1 MKRQMA
7 KTLRTALAG
16 LALAAA
22 GMFTLLPSV
31 ASAAPATA
39 TSNVNVRSSPGGAVV
54 GVLSSGQRVDMQDCR
69 GTWCYIVGRNVSGWV
84 SSNYL
89 SRSGGGGGGNQ
100 VIGPVNPDPNF
111 GISVGPGGV
120 SIGIGQPPVPPVRPI
135 PPRPGPGPRPPMPQP
150 NFGEVCFYESPGLR
164 GRSFCAESGDRI
176 AQLGRWDSM
185 IGSIENGD
193 GLQVRVCTRPNFR
206 GDCRVYTTDAY
217 NLGRFDG
224 AISSIQ
230 VN

>member
-1 MKRQMA
+1 MKRQTA
-7 KTLRTALAG
+7 KLLRNALAG
-16 LALAAA
+16 LAIAAA
-22 GMFTLLPSV
+22 GVFTLLPSL

-39 TSNVNVRSSPGGAVV
+39 TSNVNVRSAPGGAVV
-54 GVLSSGQRVDMQDCR
+54 GVLGVGQNVDMQQCQ
-69 GTWCYIVGRNVSGWV
+69 GTWCYIVGRNISGWV
-84 SSNYL
+84 SSSYL
-89 SRSGGGGGGNQ
+89 SAGGGGSQ
-100 VIGPVNPDPNF
+100 VIGPVNPTPAPNF

-120 SIGIGQPPVPPVRPI
+120 SIGVGQPPMRPVPPR
-135 PPRPGPGPRPPMPQP
+135 PGPRPPMPKP
-150 NFGEVCFYESPGLR
+150 TYEVCFYENPGLR

-176 AQLGRWDSM
+176 AQLGKWDSS
-185 IGSIENGD
+185 IGSIENRS

-224 AISSIQ
+224 AISSLQ

>member
-1 MKRQMA
+1 MKRQTA
-7 KTLRTALAG
+7 KLLRTALAG
-16 LALAAA
+16 LAIAAA
-22 GMFTLLPSV
+22 GVFTLLPSV

-39 TSNVNVRSSPGGAVV
+39 TSNVNVRSTPGGAVV
-54 GVLSSGQRVDMQDCR
+54 GVLGSGERVDMQQCQ
-69 GTWCYIVGRNVSGWV
+69 GSWCYIEGRNLSGWV

-89 SRSGGGGGGNQ
+89 STGRGGGGPQ
-100 VIGPVNPDPNF
+100 VIGPANPNPNF

-120 SIGIGQPPVPPVRPI
+120 SIGIGQPPVRPI
-135 PPRPGPGPRPPMPQP
+135 PPRPGPRPPAPRPS
-150 NFGEVCFYESPGLR
+150 FGEVCFYENPGMR

-185 IGSIENGD
+185 IGSIENSD

-206 GDCRVYTTDAY
+206 GDCRVYTTDAF

-224 AISSIQ
+224 SISSIQ
-230 VN
+230 VY

>member
-1 MKRQMA
+1 MKRQTA
-7 KTLRTALAG
+7 KLLRNALAG
-16 LALAAA
+16 LAIAAA
-22 GMFTLLPSV
+22 GVFTLLPSL

-39 TSNVNVRSSPGGAVV
+39 TSNVNVRSAPGGAVV
-54 GVLSSGQRVDMQDCR
+54 GVLGVGQNVDMQQCQ
-69 GTWCYIVGRNVSGWV
+69 GTWCYIVGRNISGWV
-84 SSNYL
+84 SSSYL
-89 SRSGGGGGGNQ
+89 SAGGGGGGSQ
-100 VIGPVNPDPNF
+100 VIGPVNPTPAPNF

-120 SIGIGQPPVPPVRPI
+120 SIGVGQPPM
-135 PPRPGPGPRPPMPQP
+135 RPGPGPRPPKPRY
-150 NFGEVCFYESPGLR
+150 EVCFYENPGLR

-176 AQLGRWDSM
+176 AQLGKWDSA
-185 IGSIENGD
+185 IGSIENRS

-224 AISSIQ
+224 AISSLQ